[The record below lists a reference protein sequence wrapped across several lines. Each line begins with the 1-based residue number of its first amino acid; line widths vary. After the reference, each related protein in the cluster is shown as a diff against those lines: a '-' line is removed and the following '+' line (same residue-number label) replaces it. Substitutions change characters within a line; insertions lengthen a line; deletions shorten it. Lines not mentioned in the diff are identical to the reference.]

1 MLNKLFEF
9 LGLRKP
15 SKTDKKL
22 AHMELDYYL
31 RGEGFVPYRSS
42 KRLKRRRRKKKEENE
57 IEYVASSGFIEG
69 KEEKEKKK
77 NERNRRN
84 RRKTS

>member
-15 SKTDKKL
+15 SKTDKKM
-22 AHMELDYYL
+22 AHLEMDYYL

-42 KRLKRRRRKKKEENE
+42 KRLKRRRRKKKDEPEVQV
-57 IEYVASSGFIEG
+57 VASSGFIEG
-69 KEEKEKKK
+69 KEEKD
-77 NERNRRN
+77 ERNRREN
-84 RRKTS
+84 T